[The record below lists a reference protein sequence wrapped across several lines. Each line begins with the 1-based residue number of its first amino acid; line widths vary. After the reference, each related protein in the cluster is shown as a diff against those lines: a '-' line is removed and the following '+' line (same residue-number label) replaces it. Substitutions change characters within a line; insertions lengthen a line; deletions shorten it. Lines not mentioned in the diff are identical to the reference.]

1 MVAPVPGIAVP
12 SSQARAVIVPFAMV
26 GSIAVNVADVSPL
39 FGEIVGLP
47 EKVGAGTADT
57 VTAVDVIVIVD
68 PSDPWAVILRVRLP
82 VLPAPG
88 TMVVPVPRTVVPSS
102 HWRSMMVPL
111 LTVGS
116 RPAARRARRGA
127 AWLNP

>member
-26 GSIAVNVADVSPL
+26 GSIAVNAAEVSPL
-39 FGEIVGLP
+39 FGEIVGVP
-47 EKVGAGTADT
+47 EKVGAGTPDS

-88 TMVVPVPRTVVPSS
+88 TIVVPVPRTVVPSS